1 VSNTGPRYASQDHE
15 AAPGASRGRIHRPR
29 GGAGKGGEERVQ
41 AAGPVVGRIASVI
54 AAPRVIPFGVLV
66 VALGVYYRFHESL
79 PDTSTWGDVTFLAAV
94 LMPAVLALVYVV
106 LPLRAARERELL
118 LVAIAFAVLAVILHQ
133 ADLNTPA
140 DFAKLGAMVFAA
152 FWFLNFFEALSWVVL
167 VACIV
172 PWVDAYSVWRGPT
185 NHIVHNHRQV
195 FSTLSF
201 AFPVPGENSAA
212 NLGLPDLL
220 FFSLFLAAA
229 ARFGLRVLA
238 TWIFLVASFGATIAI
253 AVAWNKPGLPAL
265 PLLSI
270 GFVLANADLL
280 WQAVRRGRA
289 NAESSRR

>member
-1 VSNTGPRYASQDHE
+1 
-15 AAPGASRGRIHRPR
+15 
-29 GGAGKGGEERVQ
+29 
-41 AAGPVVGRIASVI
+41 VGRASAVLGPARL
-54 AAPRVIPFGVLV
+54 AAFATLG
-66 VALGVYYRFHESL
+66 VALGLYYRFHTSL
-79 PDTSTWGDVTFLAAV
+79 PNTSTWGDVAFLAFV
-94 LMPAVLALVYVV
+94 LIPAVLALVYLA
-106 LPLRAARERELL
+106 LPLCAARELQLL
-118 LVAIAFAVLAVILHQ
+118 LVAIAFAILAVVLHQ
-133 ADLNTPA
+133 ADLNTLS
-140 DFAKLGAMVFAA
+140 DFAKLAAMAFAA

-185 NHIVHNHRQV
+185 NHIVHKHHHV

-229 ARFGLRVLA
+229 ARFGLRVFL
-238 TWIFLVASFGATIAI
+238 TWVFLVASFGTTIAI

-265 PLLSI
+265 PLLSV

-280 WQAVRRGRA
+280 WRALRRPPSAG
-289 NAESSRR
+289 SSRH

>member
-1 VSNTGPRYASQDHE
+1 
-15 AAPGASRGRIHRPR
+15 
-29 GGAGKGGEERVQ
+29 
-41 AAGPVVGRIASVI
+41 VGRASSVLGPTRL
-54 AAPRVIPFGVLV
+54 AAF
-66 VALGVYYRFHESL
+66 VALTAALGLYYGFHTSL
-79 PDTSTWGDVTFLAAV
+79 PNTSTWGDVAFLSFV
-94 LMPAVLALVYVV
+94 LIPAVLGLVYLA
-106 LPLRAARERELL
+106 LPLRAARELQL
-118 LVAIAFAVLAVILHQ
+118 VLVAISFAILAVLLHE
-133 ADLNTPA
+133 AGLNTLS
-140 DFAKLGAMVFAA
+140 DFAKLGAMAFTA

-185 NHIVHNHRQV
+185 NHIVHNHHHV

-229 ARFGLRVLA
+229 ARFGLRVFA
-238 TWIFLVASFGATIAI
+238 TWALLVASFGSTIAI

-265 PLLSI
+265 PLLSV

-280 WQAVRRGRA
+280 WTRLRTP
-289 NAESSRR
+289 SRSE